1 MVSYPWRVQNK
12 FEVIFYFFVTT
23 VYGTKKSVID
33 KYFLSEC
40 GNTDSYKGK
49 QGVQLLQKNFAKKI
63 LTQHQS
69 NKFNELVKVEK
80 KNMK

>member
-33 KYFLSEC
+33 KCFLSDR

-49 QGVQLLQKNFAKKI
+49 TVRSTTTKKFC
-63 LTQHQS
+63 
-69 NKFNELVKVEK
+69 KEK
-80 KNMK
+80 EWSHSIYRINSTD